1 MKARLSPVLWIL
13 IIALA
18 SQGALPGVVVCFEAT
33 GQVEFETIMDKCCYG
48 DTKPSGQTAV
58 FVLTTSSGSE
68 PGGSC
73 GPCTDTI
80 ISPIPVTKPARNGG
94 VNNNAPPSTALAFD
108 PAAIQTEI
116 DSASEFVAADA
127 ALIPIKTTTLL
138 I

>member
-1 MKARLSPVLWIL
+1 MKARLSPVHWIL

-18 SQGALPGVVVCFEAT
+18 SQGALPGVVVCFEET
-33 GQVEFETIMDKCCYG
+33 GQVEFETIKEKCCYG

-58 FVLTTSSGSE
+58 LVLTTSTGSE
-68 PGGSC
+68 PAGSC
-73 GPCTDTI
+73 GPCTDTL

-94 VNNNAPPSTALAFD
+94 ANSNALPSTALAFD
-108 PAAIQTEI
+108 PAAIETETY
-116 DSASEFVAADA
+116 SASDFVAADT